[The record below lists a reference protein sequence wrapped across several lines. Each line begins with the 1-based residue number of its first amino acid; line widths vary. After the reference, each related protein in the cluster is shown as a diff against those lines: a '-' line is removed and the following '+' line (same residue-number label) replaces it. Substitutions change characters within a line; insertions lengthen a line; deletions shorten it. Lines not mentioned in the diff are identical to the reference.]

1 MSMPILRRSLG
12 LKILLSGIAGIALL
26 PAIRFVGYW
35 LAPPCPPEFTQAQVD
50 ASSCIIG
57 ANIGLGLIL
66 IAVEIISAGLIVS
79 GIICIIWEQI
89 KKRSDVD
96 DEEEPLLY
104 ERK

>member
-1 MSMPILRRSLG
+1 MRILGQSLG

-26 PAIRFVGYW
+26 PVIRFVGYW
-35 LAPPCPPEFTQAQVD
+35 LAPPCPPDFTQAQVD

-57 ANIGLGLIL
+57 PNIGLGLIL
-66 IAVEIISAGLIVS
+66 MAVVIISAGLIVS

-89 KKRSDVD
+89 KKRSDMD
-96 DEEEPLLY
+96 DKEERLLY